1 MKKALMVLGL
11 SATLAL
17 ITGSAQAR
25 HWRYHAYC
33 DAITYT
39 DYSHGSSLSPWAYI
53 YPVANWGPFF
63 HCVRHFGPVV
73 YLPATP

>member
-33 DAITYT
+33 DGITYT
-39 DYSHGSSLSPWAYI
+39 DYSHGSSLSPWTYI
-53 YPVANWGPFF
+53 YPVANWGPFY

-73 YLPATP
+73 YLPPTP